1 MSAVVLISVGG
12 LLVLAAA
19 GWTINAT
26 VFTARTHRVGAAL
39 IRQEAARIGSP
50 GTRSGSGCSTLSSAA
65 PVGGPAGIL
74 RAPAIGLVAPVEQGV
89 SDPVLAVAVGHVPTS
104 VWPGQRGTAVLS
116 AHDVS
121 YFVDA
126 AQLAKGALIRYDTPC
141 ASYTFAVDGH
151 QVVKA
156 GTAVYNTAVP
166 SLTLVTCWPTDAL
179 WFTPDRL
186 LVTATEVQAVPRKTA
201 AHAAVPTVGTEAPP
215 AVAVPPALAAQG
227 LTLATNSVPMGTMT
241 ISTSAAPGWVSSPGP
256 LDVEASALEA
266 FIGGIKALNQDH
278 PAWFHSLAPGVPV
291 PQGLVRAP
299 PPRYLSPLE
308 VRIAAS
314 GDTAQSVVLSTAVD
328 IPGGSAPGRYAM
340 TVTTSV
346 VASHLSVTGWSMARQ

>member
-1 MSAVVLISVGG
+1 MMA
-12 LLVLAAA
+12 
-19 GWTINAT
+19 
-26 VFTARTHRVGAAL
+26 
-39 IRQEAARIGSP
+39 
-50 GTRSGSGCSTLSSAA
+50 SAA
-65 PVGGPAGIL
+65 PVRGPAGIL
-74 RAPAIGLVAPVEQGV
+74 RAPTIGLLAPVEQGV

-126 AQLAKGALIRYDTPC
+126 AHLAKGALIQYDTPC
-141 ASYTFAVDGH
+141 ATYTFSVVGH

-156 GTAVYNTAVP
+156 GTPVYNTAVP

-186 LVTATEVQAVPRKTA
+186 LVTATEVQANPSKTA
-201 AHAAVPTVGTEAPP
+201 ARAAVLTAGTEAPP
-215 AVAVPPALAAQG
+215 SVAVPPALAAQG
-227 LTLATNSVPMGTMT
+227 LTLATNSIPMGTMT
-241 ISTSAAPGWVSSPGP
+241 ISTSAAPGWISSPGP

-278 PAWFHSLAPGVPV
+278 PAWFNSFAPGVPL
-291 PQGLVRAP
+291 PPALVGAP

-308 VRIAAS
+308 VHISAS
-314 GDTAQSVVLSTAVD
+314 GNTAQSVVLSSTVD

-346 VASHLSVTGWSMARQ
+346 VASRLAVTGWSMARQ